1 MTLDQLKP
9 ILKNGKYYNWGI
21 IPGWKGF
28 IKYNYF
34 LDEVFFVNGEYRLKE
49 KELRDKLKD
58 RNDLYYII

>member
-9 ILKNGKYYNWGI
+9 ILKNGKYYNYGI
-21 IPGWKGF
+21 IPEWKGF

-34 LDEVFFVNGEYRLKE
+34 LDEVFFVNGEYRLEE